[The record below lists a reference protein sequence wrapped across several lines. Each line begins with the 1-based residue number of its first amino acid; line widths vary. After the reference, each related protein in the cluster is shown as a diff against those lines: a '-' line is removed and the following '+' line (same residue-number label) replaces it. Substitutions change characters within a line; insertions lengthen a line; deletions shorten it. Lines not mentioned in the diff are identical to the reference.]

1 MYLKLEKNQERHD
14 PGLPGPPRFHGLG
27 PAGLEEF
34 SIWGPAARVLLH
46 GVEFCILLARP
57 G

>member
-34 SIWGPAARVLLH
+34 SIWGPAARVLPH
-46 GVEFCILLARP
+46 GFESGILSARP
-57 G
+57 